1 METVHRMFKRIT
13 GCNTDEWKLEN
24 IVWEIGTAC
33 GPWLNIIHCHQL
45 FRVCRHLYDHVASS
59 QAISPTPS
67 AVVPW
72 QPGLYCHNSI
82 WNSKWFVKQSGRRV
96 ALPSGHVAVSV
107 NIKTHQELCC
117 EASPYSLSALGFAHF
132 AIRFGRFAADIIT
145 TVVLHTVNENWSSK
159 FFFVFIKTYDLNHET
174 RC

>member
-1 METVHRMFKRIT
+1 
-13 GCNTDEWKLEN
+13 
-24 IVWEIGTAC
+24 
-33 GPWLNIIHCHQL
+33 
-45 FRVCRHLYDHVASS
+45 
-59 QAISPTPS
+59 
-67 AVVPW
+67 
-72 QPGLYCHNSI
+72 
-82 WNSKWFVKQSGRRV
+82 VKQSGRRV